1 MATPPPPTQQ
11 HEHCDEAIARELA
24 EEIGITIPDLTG
36 FVTLDTLDA
45 DNLRPGPSS
54 EGTRPTVQVREP
66 SGHRGRS
73 VVGAHL
79 VLIRNGAVLLGK
91 RHANSA
97 FAPST
102 WHLPAGHR
110 EQGESAM
117 GVIREAEEETGLTI
131 AESDLSLA
139 HTLDLLDPG
148 SPIPRIQLFFTA
160 SRWSGEPAVLEPDR
174 CTEWRWWPLTALPE
188 PTVEYTRAALE
199 AISRDTPYTAMGW
212 T

>member
-1 MATPPPPTQQ
+1 M
-11 HEHCDEAIARELA
+11 
-24 EEIGITIPDLTG
+24 
-36 FVTLDTLDA
+36 
-45 DNLRPGPSS
+45 
-54 EGTRPTVQVREP
+54 QVREP
-66 SGHRGRS
+66 SDHRGRS

-117 GVIREAEEETGLTI
+117 ACVIREAEEETGLTI
-131 AESDLSLA
+131 AESDLSLV

-174 CTEWRWWPLTALPE
+174 CTEWRWWPLTALP
-188 PTVEYTRAALE
+188 
-199 AISRDTPYTAMGW
+199 YTAMGW